1 MEVTR
6 RRAWVL
12 REKRRSVG
20 GSRKLACCA
29 ALRCARIWVSGSDLL
44 AHALG
49 ELGELLGHEHAR
61 AAPRGVE
68 VDEDLRRSASLIGGS
83 VLRAAEAWGSA
94 GHRQVSGA
102 RGRARTAGASEFSIM
117 SSKFLNCVPDTC
129 QLCRTRQAEHGKVE
143 LVHC

>member
-1 MEVTR
+1 M
-6 RRAWVL
+6 AWVL

-20 GSRKLACCA
+20 VSRKLACCA
-29 ALRCARIWVSGSDLL
+29 ALRADLVSGSDLL

-68 VDEDLRRSASLIGGS
+68 VDEDLRRSASLIGRG

-94 GHRQVSGA
+94 GRHQVSGA

-129 QLCRTRQAEHGKVE
+129 QLCRIRQAEHGKAE